1 MTSADNVLEVRDL
14 VVRYPVRRR
23 SLFAPQHWV
32 HAVNGI
38 SFSLAK
44 GETLGIVGESGCGK
58 TTLARTVMRLAEPHA
73 GSITLNGR
81 DITHLHGEALRRIR
95 KDIQIVFQDPYA
107 SLDPRERVRDLVR
120 EPLDALSPLGR
131 KEAEE
136 RVDWLL
142 AKVGLSAAQGDNY
155 PHQFSGGQRQRI
167 GIARALA
174 LNPSVVLADEPV
186 SALDVSVRAQIL
198 NLLGDLR
205 DEMGLSYILISHDLA
220 VIEHVCD
227 RVAVV
232 YLGRIVE
239 IGPVERIFRAPS
251 HPYTRALL
259 EAIPV
264 ADPTAPRRA
273 DDIYGELPSPVSPPP
288 GCTFHPRCP
297 LAIDLCRQTRPEPT
311 DRGDGHFAACHR
323 AQELVAQAG

>member
-1 MTSADNVLEVRDL
+1 MSTAGNVLEVRDL

-23 SLFAPQHWV
+23 SPFAPQAWV
-32 HAVNGI
+32 HAVNGV

-73 GSITLNGR
+73 GSITLKGR
-81 DITHLHGEALRRIR
+81 DITHLRGEALRRIR

-120 EPLDALSPLGR
+120 EPLDALSPLSR
-131 KEAEE
+131 KAAEE

-142 AKVGLSAAQGDNY
+142 ARVGLSAAQGDNY

-174 LNPSVVLADEPV
+174 LNPSVVLADEPTT
-186 SALDVSVRAQIL
+186 ALDVSVRAQIL
-198 NLLGDLR
+198 NLLRDLR
-205 DEMGLSYILISHDLA
+205 DELQLSYILISHDLA

-264 ADPTAPRRA
+264 ADPAAPRRA
-273 DDIYGELPSPVSPPP
+273 GDIYGELPSPVSPPP

-311 DRGDGHFAACHR
+311 DLGNGHFAACHR
-323 AQELVAQAG
+323 AQELVGQAG